1 MDVEQQSI
9 HQISPV
15 ISMAGKVL
23 IFTGAPESCALDWNP
38 TGLLKDFQ
46 HQIIQFIAL
55 DRTRAAPSSHV
66 SVSAE
71 PSSAPAHA
79 LWRSVSLEKQHV
91 STGFSQLA
99 HNVGVDFGP
108 AASFASFISTESISV
123 GGSNP
128 DGSDLYRQG
137 QQHERESQFY
147 EHSLAIHEDVTSSQL
162 VSSQSQ
168 SLQDTATSFQ
178 TDDSAALASFQSGD
192 SLSQAPTVKAPLPFP
207 GGDISNLKDR
217 PSAAYITKIQPQTM
231 TRNLIVGII
240 SVSRPREVK
249 TRWGTRAVVDLIVGD
264 ETEAGFAITFWLAP
278 NSTVDESDL
287 AGLRSGDIILVRNV
301 ALTAF
306 MKKVSGSSLRNLTR
320 IHLLHRARLEAQ
332 DVSGYYKTSDLRV
345 GGVVHSQLA
354 KTQRVWNWVVNFVS
368 GGRPGKANKRK
379 TSAAESCRPSP
390 WDRPPLDTQ

>member
-1 MDVEQQSI
+1 
-9 HQISPV
+9 
-15 ISMAGKVL
+15 MAGKVL

-55 DRTRAAPSSHV
+55 DRTRAVPSSHV

-71 PSSAPAHA
+71 ASSAPAHA

-99 HNVGVDFGP
+99 HNVGFDFGP
-108 AASFASFISTESISV
+108 VAPFTSFISTESISF
-123 GGSNP
+123 GGPNP
-128 DGSDLYRQG
+128 DDSDVQRQ
-137 QQHERESQFY
+137 EIESQFY
-147 EHSLAIHEDVTSSQL
+147 DHSLAIHEDVTSSQL

-168 SLQDTATSFQ
+168 SVQGQDTAASFQ
-178 TDDSAALASFQSGD
+178 TDDSGAPASFQSGN
-192 SLSQAPTVKAPLPFP
+192 SFSQAPTVKTPLPFP

-217 PSAAYITKIQPQTM
+217 PSAAYITKIYPQTM

-240 SVSRPREVK
+240 SVSRPREVQ
-249 TRWGTRAVVDLIVGD
+249 TRWGTRVVVDLLVGD
-264 ETEAGFAITFWLAP
+264 ETEAGFAITFWLPP

-287 AGLRSGDIILVRNV
+287 AGLRPGDIILVRNV
-301 ALTAF
+301 ALSAF

-320 IHLLHRARLEAQ
+320 IHLLHRARIEAQ

-345 GGVVHSQLA
+345 GGLVHSQLA
-354 KTQRVWNWVVNFVS
+354 KTQRVWQWVVNFVS
-368 GGRPGKANKRK
+368 GGRPGKANNKK
-379 TSAAESCRPSP
+379 TSAAETCRPSP